1 MATSETTASSAWWKQ
16 IRRQKKPSLILLGV
30 VVVVLAALVGVGW
43 YYSDIL
49 RDGALVPDHDPDTLD
64 LQVIALEE
72 GRVTLGVTSETET
85 DGDWTKDIIF
95 GLKGETSYGRVGAI
109 LAIDDEQVVREF
121 FPLQG
126 TPEVGDPVRLDSFA
140 FPGDPLQAFGIGF
153 EEVTF
158 ASHLGEFPAWFVDGP
173 GDTWVIFVHGKG
185 AGRREALRMLP
196 TVAGMGLPSLI
207 ITYRNDLEAPRGP
220 DGYYRYG
227 QTEWH
232 DLEAAAD
239 FAFRQGA
246 HKLILVGYS
255 MGGAIVMSF
264 LYESPLA
271 ERVAGV
277 ILDAPML
284 DFGATIDLEAKQ
296 RGLPGFL
303 TTVAKRIAGLRFD
316 IDWGELNYLKR
327 ADELAVPVLLFHGDA
342 DETVPVKTSDALAQA
357 RPDIVTYERVEGAG
371 HVRSWNIDP
380 EAYEAAVRV
389 FLGAATR
396 HH

>member
-30 VVVVLAALVGVGW
+30 VVVVLAALIGGGW
-43 YYSDIL
+43 YYASL
-49 RDGALVPDHDPDTLD
+49 LKDGALVPDHDPDKLD
-64 LQVIALEE
+64 LRIISLE
-72 GRVTLGVTSETET
+72 GSVVTLGLTSEA
-85 DGDWTKDIIF
+85 DGHGDWKKDGIF
-95 GLKGETSYGRVGAI
+95 GLEGENSYGQVGAI
-109 LAIDDEQVVREF
+109 LEIDDEHVVREF
-121 FPLQG
+121 LPIQG
-126 TPEVGDPVRLDSFA
+126 TTEVGDPVRLDSFA
-140 FPGDPLQAFGIGF
+140 FPGDPRQAFGIGF

-158 ASHLGEFPAWFVDGP
+158 ASQLGEFPAWFVDGP

-196 TVAGMGLPSLI
+196 TVAEMGLPSLI

-239 FAFRQGA
+239 FASRQGA
-246 HKLILVGYS
+246 DKLILVGYS

-264 LYESPLA
+264 LYESPSA

-284 DFGATIDLEAKQ
+284 DFSATIDLAAAQ
-296 RGLPGFL
+296 RNVPGFL
-303 TTVAKRIAGLRFD
+303 TAVAKRIAGFRFD
-316 IDWGELNYLKR
+316 IDWDSLNYLSR
-327 ADELAVPVLLFHGDA
+327 ADELSAPILLIHGDA
-342 DETVPVKTSDALAQA
+342 DETMPVGSSDALAES
-357 RPDIVTYERVEGAG
+357 RSDIVTYVRVEGAG
-371 HVRSWNIDP
+371 HVRSWNTNPD
-380 EAYEAAVRV
+380 AYEAALRD
-389 FLGAATR
+389 FLAGVAGPR
-396 HH
+396 

>member
-1 MATSETTASSAWWKQ
+1 MFRRRVIGGVKDQLRRWRMPILISLGIVAIGAVALIGSAWY
-16 IRRQKKPSLILLGV
+16 ISGLLK
-30 VVVVLAALVGVGW
+30 
-43 YYSDIL
+43 
-49 RDGALVPDHDPDTLD
+49 DGALVPDHDPDKLD
-64 LQVIALEE
+64 LRVIAVEE
-72 GRVTLGVTSETET
+72 GRVILGVTSETET

-95 GLKGETSYGRVGAI
+95 GLKGENSYGRVGAV
-109 LAIDDEQVVREF
+109 LEIDDEHVVREF
-121 FPLQG
+121 LPIQG
-126 TPEVGDPVRLDSFA
+126 TTEVGDPVRLDSFA

-158 ASHLGEFPAWFVDGP
+158 ASQLGEFPAWFVDGP

-196 TVAGMGLPSLI
+196 TVAGMGFPALI
-207 ITYRNDLEAPRGP
+207 ITYRNDLEAPPGA

-227 QTEWH
+227 QTEWEE
-232 DLEAAAD
+232 LEAAAD
-239 FAFRQGA
+239 YAIQRGA
-246 HKLILVGYS
+246 DELILVGYS
-255 MGGAIVMSF
+255 MGGAIVVSF

-284 DFGATIDLEAKQ
+284 DFSATIDLEAKR

-303 TTVAKRIAGLRFD
+303 TTVAKRIAGFRFD

-327 ADELAVPVLLFHGDA
+327 ADELAVPILLFHGDA
-342 DETVPVKTSDALAQA
+342 DETVPVKTSDALAES
-357 RPDIVTYERVEGAG
+357 RPDLVTYVRVEGAG
-371 HVRSWNIDP
+371 HVRSWNVDP
-380 EAYEAAVRV
+380 EAYEAAVRD
-389 FLGAATR
+389 FLVAATP